1 MLESS
6 SSLKSIELAI
16 GKIQTDFAIHVNDD
30 AHALRQIHKRLDDLE
45 DVQETTGQHN
55 VEELKKQIQERD
67 ATKAKAL
74 DVVLKVIGFIGA
86 IGVGF
91 LARHLFFK

>member
-6 SSLKSIELAI
+6 STLKSIDLAI
-16 GKIQTDFAIHVNDD
+16 GKIQTDFALHVNDD
-30 AHALRQIHKRLDDLE
+30 QHALRQIHKRLDDLE
-45 DVQETTGQHN
+45 DSNETTGQHN
-55 VEELKKQIQERD
+55 LEELKKQVQERD
-67 ATKAKAL
+67 AWKAKVL
-74 DVVLKVIGFIGA
+74 DVGLKVIGFIGA